1 MDCGWHNGVMPR
13 TTPSNIESLPPNGIF
28 VFGSNREGAH
38 GAGAAYTAVMKF
50 GATMGVGEGLQG
62 QSYGLPTME
71 GIEEFRLAAGRF
83 VEFARSRP
91 DLEFW
96 LTKVGCGIAG
106 HAEDDV
112 RPMFVDAPENVI
124 KPPGW

>member
-1 MDCGWHNGVMPR
+1 MTR
-13 TTPSNIESLPPNGIF
+13 TTPSNIESLPENGVF

-38 GAGAAYTAVMKF
+38 GAGAAHTAVMKF
-50 GATMGVGEGLQG
+50 GALMGVGEGMQG

-71 GIEEFRLAAGRF
+71 GIEEFRKAAARF
-83 VEFARSRP
+83 VAYAREHP
-91 DLEFW
+91 EQEFW

-106 HAEDDV
+106 HSEDEV
-112 RPMFVDAPENVI
+112 APMFADAPDNVI

>member
-1 MDCGWHNGVMPR
+1 MSR
-13 TTPSNIESLPPNGIF
+13 TTPNNIESLPPTGIF
-28 VFGSNREGAH
+28 VFGSNREGQH
-38 GAGAAYTAVMKF
+38 GGGAAYTALVRF
-50 GATMGVGEGLQG
+50 GAIMGVGEGLQG

-71 GIEEFRLAAGRF
+71 GIESFRLAASRF
-83 VEFARSRP
+83 IAFARERP

-106 HAEDDV
+106 YSEEDV
-112 RPMFVDAPENVI
+112 RAMFADTPGNVI

>member
-1 MDCGWHNGVMPR
+1 MAK
-13 TTPSNIESLPPNGIF
+13 TTPSNLESLPPNGIF

-38 GAGAAYTAVMKF
+38 GAGAAHTAVLRF
-50 GATMGVGEGLQG
+50 GAIWGIGEGLQG

-71 GIEEFRLAAGRF
+71 GIDEFRLAAERF
-83 VEFARSRP
+83 AAFARSRP

-106 HAEDDV
+106 YAEDDV
-112 RPMFVDAPENVI
+112 RPMFVDAPANVI